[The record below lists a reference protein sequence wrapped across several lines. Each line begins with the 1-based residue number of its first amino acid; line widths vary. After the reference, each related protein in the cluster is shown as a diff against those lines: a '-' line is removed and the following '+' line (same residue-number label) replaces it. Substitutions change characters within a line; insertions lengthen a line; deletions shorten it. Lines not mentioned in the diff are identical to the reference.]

1 MEKYVINSGKV
12 SGKVVIDSAKNAV
25 LPMIAGAVLTEE
37 QTIIKNCP
45 KIVDVIS
52 MLKLLKEVGI
62 SSEFVDDDLV
72 INAKEINGYY
82 LPYKLTKTLRTSVLM
97 MGALLGRCGKATL
110 HYPGGC
116 EIGERPINLHISS
129 LKKLGVSVLDDG
141 DVLQCSCSKLQG
153 ESIRLNYPSVGATE
167 NLLLASV
174 KAEGITKIY
183 NYAKE
188 PEVIDFINML
198 NQMGARISV
207 SPEVLTIEGVS
218 KLHGVVYKPIP
229 DRIEAGTFI
238 LSALITKGEIEI
250 SNVNL
255 ENILPLVGKFYNNT
269 CNISIKNDIIY
280 LKSGSMRNSF
290 NVITGPHPLFPT
302 DLQAQTAVL
311 ATVSKGESK
320 IVETVFENRFGY
332 ALELIKMGAKIKV
345 LQNTAYI
352 KGVKKLQGAK
362 VTAKDLRG
370 GAALVLAGL
379 CAEGQ
384 TEVLGVEHVERGY
397 YNFDKKL
404 EALNISI
411 KRTIEE

>member
-1 MEKYVINSGKV
+1 
-12 SGKVVIDSAKNAV
+12 
-25 LPMIAGAVLTEE
+25 
-37 QTIIKNCP
+37 
-45 KIVDVIS
+45 
-52 MLKLLKEVGI
+52 
-62 SSEFVDDDLV
+62 
-72 INAKEINGYY
+72 
-82 LPYKLTKTLRTSVLM
+82 
-97 MGALLGRCGKATL
+97 
-110 HYPGGC
+110 
-116 EIGERPINLHISS
+116 
-129 LKKLGVSVLDDG
+129 
-141 DVLQCSCSKLQG
+141 
-153 ESIRLNYPSVGATE
+153 
-167 NLLLASV
+167 
-174 KAEGITKIY
+174 
-183 NYAKE
+183 
-188 PEVIDFINML
+188 
-198 NQMGARISV
+198 
-207 SPEVLTIEGVS
+207 
-218 KLHGVVYKPIP
+218 
-229 DRIEAGTFI
+229 
-238 LSALITKGEIEI
+238 
-250 SNVNL
+250 
-255 ENILPLVGKFYNNT
+255 
-269 CNISIKNDIIY
+269 
-280 LKSGSMRNSF
+280 MRNSF